1 MVFSFVNSG
10 NAMSRIASKKSDICS
25 LLRLHRGWIRPL
37 KKVEKKWGIPA
48 HVQLATIWKESSF
61 TRNARTSRK
70 KIFGFIP
77 GQRRSTAQ
85 GYAQALD
92 GTWREYKKSNGI
104 RFASRANFGH
114 SVDFIGWYMHNASK
128 SLGISKND
136 AFRQYLAYHEGV
148 SGYKRG
154 SHKSKQWLITTAKA
168 VDAKAKLYKGQL
180 KTCRY
185 F

>member
-25 LLRLHRGWIRPL
+25 LLKLHRGWIRPL

-77 GQRRSTAQ
+77 GQLRGTRKPWMERGESIKKVMVSDLLVGQ
-85 GYAQALD
+85 ILD
-92 GTWREYKKSNGI
+92 I
-104 RFASRANFGH
+104 R
-114 SVDFIGWYMHNASK
+114 
-128 SLGISKND
+128 
-136 AFRQYLAYHEGV
+136 
-148 SGYKRG
+148 
-154 SHKSKQWLITTAKA
+154 
-168 VDAKAKLYKGQL
+168 
-180 KTCRY
+180 
-185 F
+185 